1 MMPLRVVVCG
11 TKFGA
16 YYLQAILNLPSL
28 YKLVGILSKG
38 SKQSQELANT
48 LNVPLYTTVEDIT
61 NEQVDVACV
70 VVKSTIVGGEGTN
83 IAQAFLE
90 KGIHV
95 IQEHPVHEDDYV
107 KLIKSAKV
115 GNCKYHLNS
124 FYPNVDAVHSFIQ
137 TAKTLREVSDIIY
150 LEAACSIQVL
160 FPMLDI
166 IGQALGNLQSCIFEP
181 VNDPTEHNPFYMLSG
196 QIRDTPVTLRIF
208 NQMDLANPESNIYL
222 LHRVTLGTNRGTLYL
237 PDTHGSVHWMPCMS
251 SSLNESPILNKRI
264 DNKFLSYPVEEIVF
278 TAQNNSFEDHYKKVW
293 PKSVERSLLTF
304 YEDIWNRSYFNQT
317 TQYYLT
323 ACKLWNDIGRKIGPS
338 HKVYI
343 REREPLRMKD
353 IKEDEEWVW

>member
-1 MMPLRVVVCG
+1 MRPLRVVVCG

-16 YYLQAILNLPSL
+16 YYVQAILNLPSH
-28 YKLVGILSKG
+28 YRLVGILSKG
-38 SKQSQELANT
+38 SKQSEELANT
-48 LNVPLYTTVEDIT
+48 FNVPLYTDVDEIT

-70 VVKSTIVGGEGTN
+70 VVKSTIVGGAGTS

-95 IQEHPVHEDDYV
+95 IQEHPVHEDDYL
-107 KLIKSAKV
+107 KLIKSAKA

-124 FYPNVDAVHSFIQ
+124 FYPNVDAVYAFLQ
-137 TAKTLREVSDIIY
+137 TAQTLREASDIIY

-166 IGQALGNLQSCIFEP
+166 IGQALGGLQTCTLEP
-181 VNDPTEHNPFYMLSG
+181 INNHTEHDPFYTLSG
-196 QIRDTPVTLRIF
+196 QIRDIPVTLRIF

-222 LHRVTLGTNRGTLYL
+222 LHRVILGTNRGTLYL
-237 PDTHGSVHWMPCMS
+237 PDPHGSVHWMPCIS
-251 SSLNESPILNKRI
+251 SSLNESTIFNKKR

-278 TAQNNSFEDHYKKVW
+278 PAQNTSFEDLYIKIW
-293 PKSVERSLLTF
+293 PKSVERSLITF
-304 YEDIWNRSYFNQT
+304 SEEIWSRSYFNQT

-323 ACKLWNDIGRKIGPS
+323 ACKLWNNIGKKMGPS
-338 HKVYI
+338 QKVCI
-343 REREPLRMKD
+343 QEREPLRMRD
-353 IKEDEEWVW
+353 IKGEKEWI